1 MTSIHDFSIYLR
13 NEGELTLRKMEI
25 SLRGLTVTEVSKWE
39 GVKLSL
45 SHFLNNLYFEML
57 DFMTWL
63 EQEFKYVQS
72 KMVKALIS
80 DLKKDLE
87 MVLHL
92 REEVITTGSFTRQDL
107 FLLIRQQL
115 LQKIQNLRKA
125 LQDYVHEL
133 EVLEKELSST
143 SAVLQ
148 YSKGRILQ
156 VLTVLE
162 KVKQRIEA
170 TAVSNFLSIRDEL
183 SASLQDLSGQLQE
196 EQRRLRKLREVTAL
210 KRALISI
217 SLAKANLEQFART
230 IQKTD
235 PGEWKQSAVSFD
247 YFKQHLLKQLEG
259 TAQILAGSTEELKE
273 AQQQLAA

>member
-39 GVKLSL
+39 GIKLSL
-45 SHFLNNLYFEML
+45 SNFLNNLYFEML

-63 EQEFKYVQS
+63 EQEFRYVQS

>member
-1 MTSIHDFSIYLR
+1 MTSIHEFSIFLR

-25 SLRGLTVTEVSKWE
+25 SLAEITFSEVAKWD
-39 GVKLSL
+39 GIKLSL

-72 KMVKALIS
+72 KNVKALIS
-80 DLKKDLE
+80 DLKKDME

-92 REEVITTGSFTRQDL
+92 REEVITTGSFTRPDL
-107 FLLIRQQL
+107 FALVRQQL
-115 LQKIQNLRKA
+115 IQKIQDLRKA

-133 EVLEKELSST
+133 KVLEKELSST
-143 SAVLQ
+143 SSVLQ
-148 YSKGRILQ
+148 YSRGQILQ
-156 VLTVLE
+156 VMAVLE

-170 TAVSNFLSIRDEL
+170 TAVSNFLSIRGEL
-183 SASLQDLSGQLQE
+183 SASLQDLSGQLRE
-196 EQRRLRKLREVTAL
+196 EQRHLRKLREVTAL
-210 KRALISI
+210 KRALISLQ
-217 SLAKANLEQFART
+217 LAKDNLEQFARAVS
-230 IQKTD
+230 KTD

>member
-115 LQKIQNLRKA
+115 LQKIQDLRKA

>member
-1 MTSIHDFSIYLR
+1 MTSIHKFSVFLR
-13 NEGELTLRKMEI
+13 NEGELTSRKMEI

-39 GVKLSL
+39 GIKLSL
-45 SHFLNNLYFEML
+45 SNFLNNLYFEML

-63 EQEFKYVQS
+63 EQEFRYVQS

>member
-87 MVLHL
+87 RVLHL

>member
-80 DLKKDLE
+80 DLKKDME

-183 SASLQDLSGQLQE
+183 PASLQDLSGQLQE